1 MFFMKRKL
9 ILVFITFSLVFAS
22 WKLTNPKFD
31 SQNKD
36 KLLIEIIKYVLEK
49 YHYNS
54 IEINDEFSE
63 NMFDTY
69 IDLLD
74 SQKKYFLAS
83 DYREF
88 KKYKFQLDNQ
98 LIDYDV
104 SFFNLSYQRLIQ
116 RIKEVE
122 EFYPSILSNPF
133 DFSINEEI
141 NLDFENISF
150 SKNNNER
157 RDRWRKRLK
166 YSALDIYDIK
176 ISEQKLN
183 IEKDNDYKV
192 KSNEEIINE
201 SIDLVS
207 KNINNV
213 FDLMNDLQRKD
224 WFSNYLNSFVI
235 QLDPHTFYFKPEDKE
250 RFDMNISGKFNGIG
264 ARLSKEEGGIKIVDI
279 ILGGPLWK
287 DKKIEIG
294 DEIIKVGQA
303 NEQPVD
309 VIGMRLEDAIK
320 LIKGPKD
327 TEVRLT
333 IRKKIDGEIKVI
345 PVIRDLIRLEETYAK
360 STIIKKDDNK
370 YGLISLPKFY
380 VDFDNYKTRNCASDV
395 KKEII
400 KLKKEDIKGLVLDLR
415 NNGGGSLQTVVDMTG
430 LFIKEGPV
438 VQVKSFGDRKQIVF
452 DKDPSIFWEG
462 PLVILVNQMSAS
474 ASEILAA
481 ALQDYNRAV
490 IVGSTQSFGKGTV
503 QNVIDLN
510 RFLSNSNFDL
520 GALKIT
526 TDKFYRIN
534 GGSVQVE
541 GVKSDITIPNRLSFI
556 PIGENDEE
564 NPLEWDQIDSA
575 NYKKWD
581 GYFNLDE
588 VIKSGNDRINNSPFV
603 SLVKE
608 NAKWIASKQNSK
620 SISLNYSNFKK
631 TQADDKKYLSKF
643 DDLKNYKNDLQFEF
657 IENEEESIENS
668 KEILERR
675 KRWRK
680 GLQSDFQLNEGLKV
694 LDNLKSKLINKKS
707 IIANKV

>member
-1 MFFMKRKL
+1 MKRKL
-9 ILVFITFSLVFAS
+9 ILVFIAFSLVFAS

-31 SQNKD
+31 NPNKD

-88 KKYKFQLDNQ
+88 KKFKFQLDNQ
-98 LIDYDV
+98 LIDYDL

-122 EFYPSILSNPF
+122 EFYPSLLSSSF

-157 RDRWRKRLK
+157 RDRWRKQLK

-183 IEKDNDYKV
+183 IEKVKGYKI
-192 KSNEEIINE
+192 KSNEEILKE

-207 KNINNV
+207 KSINNV

-224 WFSNYLNSFVI
+224 WFSNYLNSFVV

-264 ARLSKEEGGIKIVDI
+264 ARLSKQEGGIKIVDI

-303 NEQPVD
+303 NEEPVD

-333 IRKKIDGEIKVI
+333 VRKKIDGEIKVI
-345 PVIRDLIRLEETYAK
+345 PVIRDLIQLEETYAK
-360 STIIKKDDNK
+360 STIIKKDSKK

-400 KLKKEDIKGLVLDLR
+400 KLKKEGIEGLVLDLR

-438 VQVKSFGDRKQIVF
+438 VQVKSFGDRKQVVF

-481 ALQDYNRAV
+481 ALQDYNRAI

-510 RFLSNSNFDL
+510 RFLSNSTYDL

-575 NYKKWD
+575 NYNKWD
-581 GYFNLDE
+581 GYFNLDQ
-588 VIKSGNDRINNSPFV
+588 VIKSSNDRINSSQFV

-620 SISLNYSNFKK
+620 LFSLNYSNFKK
-631 TQADDKKYLSKF
+631 TQADDKNYLTKF
-643 DDLKNYKNDLQFEF
+643 DDLKNYKNDLEFEF

-675 KRWRK
+675 KRWTK

-694 LDNLKSKLINKKS
+694 LDNLKLINKKS
-707 IIANKV
+707 IIANKN

>member
-1 MFFMKRKL
+1 MKRKL

-150 SKNNNER
+150 SNNNNER

>member
-1 MFFMKRKL
+1 MKRKL
-9 ILVFITFSLVFAS
+9 ILVFIAFSLVFAS

-31 SQNKD
+31 NPNKD

-88 KKYKFQLDNQ
+88 KKFKFQLDNQ
-98 LIDYDV
+98 LIDYDL

-122 EFYPSILSNPF
+122 EFYPSLLSSSF

-157 RDRWRKRLK
+157 RDRWRKQLK

-183 IEKDNDYKV
+183 IEKVKGYKI
-192 KSNEEIINE
+192 KSNEEILEE

-207 KNINNV
+207 KSINNV

-224 WFSNYLNSFVI
+224 WFSNYLNSFVV

-264 ARLSKEEGGIKIVDI
+264 ARLSKQEGGIKIVDI

-303 NEQPVD
+303 NEEPVD

-333 IRKKIDGEIKVI
+333 VRKKIDGEIKVI
-345 PVIRDLIRLEETYAK
+345 PVIRDLIQLEETYAK
-360 STIIKKDDNK
+360 STIIKKDSKK

-400 KLKKEDIKGLVLDLR
+400 KLKKEGVEGLVLDLR

-438 VQVKSFGDRKQIVF
+438 VQVKSFGDRKQVVF

-481 ALQDYNRAV
+481 ALQDYNRAI

-510 RFLSNSNFDL
+510 RFLSNSTYDL

-575 NYKKWD
+575 NYNKWD
-581 GYFNLDE
+581 GYFNLDQ
-588 VIKSGNDRINNSPFV
+588 VIKSSNDRINSSQFV

-620 SISLNYSNFKK
+620 LFSLNYSNFKK
-631 TQADDKKYLSKF
+631 TQADDKNYLTKF
-643 DDLKNYKNDLQFEF
+643 DDLKNYTNDLEFEF

-675 KRWRK
+675 KRWTK

-694 LDNLKSKLINKKS
+694 LDNLKLINKKS
-707 IIANKV
+707 IIANKN

>member
-1 MFFMKRKL
+1 MKRKL
-9 ILVFITFSLVFAS
+9 ILVFIAFSLVFAS

-31 SQNKD
+31 NPNKD

-88 KKYKFQLDNQ
+88 KKFKFQLDNQ
-98 LIDYDV
+98 LIDYDL

-122 EFYPSILSNPF
+122 EFYPSLLSSSF

-157 RDRWRKRLK
+157 RDRWRKQLK

-183 IEKDNDYKV
+183 IEKVKGYKI
-192 KSNEEIINE
+192 KSNEEILEE

-207 KNINNV
+207 KSINNV

-224 WFSNYLNSFVI
+224 WFSNYLNSFVV

-264 ARLSKEEGGIKIVDI
+264 ARLSKQEGGIKIVDI

-303 NEQPVD
+303 NEEPVD

-333 IRKKIDGEIKVI
+333 VRKKIDGEIKVI
-345 PVIRDLIRLEETYAK
+345 PVIRDLIQLEETYAK
-360 STIIKKDDNK
+360 STIIKKDSKK

-400 KLKKEDIKGLVLDLR
+400 KLKKEGVEGLVLDLR

-438 VQVKSFGDRKQIVF
+438 VQVKSFGDRKQVVF

-481 ALQDYNRAV
+481 ALQDYNRAI

-510 RFLSNSNFDL
+510 RFLSNSNYDL

-575 NYKKWD
+575 NYNKWD
-581 GYFNLDE
+581 GYFNLDQ
-588 VIKSGNDRINNSPFV
+588 VIKSSNDRINSSQFV

-620 SISLNYSNFKK
+620 LFSLNYSNFKK
-631 TQADDKKYLSKF
+631 TQADDKNYLTKF
-643 DDLKNYKNDLQFEF
+643 DDLKNYKNDLEFEF

-675 KRWRK
+675 KRWTK

-694 LDNLKSKLINKKS
+694 LDNLKLINKKS
-707 IIANKV
+707 IIANKN

>member
-1 MFFMKRKL
+1 MKRKL

-22 WKLTNPKFD
+22 WKLTSPKFD
-31 SQNKD
+31 DPNKD

-83 DYREF
+83 DYKEF
-88 KKYKFQLDNQ
+88 KKYKFLLDNQ
-98 LIDYDV
+98 LIDYDL

-141 NLDFENISF
+141 NLDFENIFF

-157 RDRWRKRLK
+157 RDRWRKQLK

-183 IEKDNDYKV
+183 IEKDKDYKV
-192 KSNEEIINE
+192 RLNEEIIKE

-207 KNINNV
+207 KNINNI

-400 KLKKEDIKGLVLDLR
+400 KLKKEGIKGLVLDLR

-564 NPLEWDQIDSA
+564 NPLGWDQIDSA

-581 GYFNLDE
+581 GYFNLHE
-588 VIKSGNDRINNSPFV
+588 AIKSGNDRINNSPFV
-603 SLVKE
+603 SLIKE

-620 SISLNYSNFKK
+620 SFSLNYSNLKK

-657 IENEEESIENS
+657 IANEEESIENS

>member
-1 MFFMKRKL
+1 MKKKL
-9 ILVFITFSLVFAS
+9 IIFFALFSFVFLS
-22 WKLTNPKFD
+22 WKLSAPNFNDP
-31 SQNKD
+31 NKD
-36 KLLIEIIKYVLEK
+36 KLLIEVIKYVLEK
-49 YHYNS
+49 YHYKT
-54 IEINDEFSE
+54 IEINDDFSKK
-63 NMFDTY
+63 MFETY
-69 IDLLD
+69 FDQID

-83 DYREF
+83 DIKEF
-88 KKYKFQLDNQ
+88 KKFENDLDDFIKN
-98 LIDYDV
+98 YDLT
-104 SFFNLSYQRLIQ
+104 FFELTHERLIT
-116 RIKEVE
+116 RIKEAE
-122 EFYPSILSNPF
+122 EFYPKILSKPF
-133 DFSINEEI
+133 DFSVKEDINV
-141 NLDFENISF
+141 DFENMNY
-150 SKNNNER
+150 SKSNNER
-157 RDRWRKRLK
+157 IDRWRKQLK

-176 ISEQKLN
+176 ISEQELN
-183 IEKDNDYKV
+183 IEKFKDYKV
-192 KSNEEIINE
+192 KSNQEIIKE

-207 KNINNV
+207 KNIQNV

-224 WFSNYLNSFVI
+224 WFSNYLNSFVV

-264 ARLSKEEGGIKIVDI
+264 ARLSKQEGGIKIVDI

-303 NEQPVD
+303 NEEPVD

-333 IRKKIDGEIKVI
+333 VRKKIDGEIKVI
-345 PVIRDLIRLEETYAK
+345 PVIRDLIQLEETYAK
-360 STIIKKDDNK
+360 STIIKKDSKK

-400 KLKKEDIKGLVLDLR
+400 KLKKEGVEGLVLDLR

-438 VQVKSFGDRKQIVF
+438 VQVKSFGDRKQVVF

-481 ALQDYNRAV
+481 ALQDYNRAI

-510 RFLSNSNFDL
+510 RFLSNSTYDL

-575 NYKKWD
+575 NYNKWD
-581 GYFNLDE
+581 GYFNLDQ
-588 VIKSGNDRINNSPFV
+588 VIKSSNDRINSSQFV

-620 SISLNYSNFKK
+620 LFSLNYSNFKK
-631 TQADDKKYLSKF
+631 TQADDKNYLTKF
-643 DDLKNYKNDLQFEF
+643 DDLKNYKNDLEFEF

-675 KRWRK
+675 KRWTK

-694 LDNLKSKLINKKS
+694 LDNLKLINKKS
-707 IIANKV
+707 IIANKN

>member
-1 MFFMKRKL
+1 MKRKL
-9 ILVFITFSLVFAS
+9 ILVFIAFSLVFAS
-22 WKLTNPKFD
+22 WKLINPKFD
-31 SQNKD
+31 NPNKD

-63 NMFDTY
+63 DMFDTY

-88 KKYKFQLDNQ
+88 KNYKFQLDNQ
-98 LIDYDV
+98 LIDYDL
-104 SFFNLSYQRLIQ
+104 SFFNLTYQRLIQ

-122 EFYPSILSNPF
+122 EFYPSLLSSPF
-133 DFSINEEI
+133 DFSIDEEI

-157 RDRWRKRLK
+157 IDRWRKQLK
-166 YSALDIYDIK
+166 YSTLDIYDIK

-183 IEKDNDYKV
+183 IEKVEDYKV
-192 KSNEEIINE
+192 KSNEEIIKE

-207 KNINNV
+207 KNIDNV

-224 WFSNYLNSFVI
+224 WFSNYLNSFVA

-250 RFDMNISGKFNGIG
+250 RFDMNMSGKFNGIG
-264 ARLSKEEGGIKIVDI
+264 ARLSKQEGGIKIVDI

-294 DEIIKVGQA
+294 DEIIKVGQG
-303 NEQPVD
+303 NDEPVD

-333 IRKKIDGEIKVI
+333 VRKKIDGEIQVI
-345 PVIRDLIRLEETYAK
+345 PVIRDLIQLEETYAR
-360 STIIKKDDNK
+360 STIINKDDKK

-380 VDFDNYKTRNCASDV
+380 VDFDNYRKRNCASDV

-400 KLKKEDIKGLVLDLR
+400 KLKKEGIEGLVLDLR

-438 VQVKSFGDRKQIVF
+438 VQVKSFGDRKQVVF

-510 RFLSNSNFDL
+510 RFLSNSDYDL

-581 GYFNLDE
+581 GYFNLDQ
-588 VIKSGNDRINNSPFV
+588 VIKSSNDRINNSQFV

-608 NAKWIASKQNSK
+608 NAKWIASKQSPK
-620 SISLNYSNFKK
+620 SFSLNYSIFKK
-631 TQADDKKYLSKF
+631 IQADDKKYLSKF
-643 DDLKNYKNDLQFEF
+643 DDLKNYKNDLEFEF
-657 IENEEESIENS
+657 IANEEESIENS

-675 KRWRK
+675 KRWTK

-694 LDNLKSKLINKKS
+694 LSNLKSKLINRKS
-707 IIANKV
+707 IIANNN

>member
-1 MFFMKRKL
+1 MKRKL
-9 ILVFITFSLVFAS
+9 ILVFIAFSLVFAS

-31 SQNKD
+31 NPNKD

-88 KKYKFQLDNQ
+88 KKFKFQLDNQ
-98 LIDYDV
+98 LIDYDL

-122 EFYPSILSNPF
+122 EFYPSLLSSPF

-157 RDRWRKRLK
+157 RDRWRKQLK

-183 IEKDNDYKV
+183 IEKVKGYKI
-192 KSNEEIINE
+192 KSNEEILEE

-207 KNINNV
+207 KSINNV

-224 WFSNYLNSFVI
+224 WFSNYLNSFVV

-264 ARLSKEEGGIKIVDI
+264 ARLSKQEGGIKIVDI

-303 NEQPVD
+303 NEEPVD

-333 IRKKIDGEIKVI
+333 VRKKIDGEIKVI
-345 PVIRDLIRLEETYAK
+345 PVIRDLIQLEETYAK
-360 STIIKKDDNK
+360 STIIKKDSKK

-400 KLKKEDIKGLVLDLR
+400 KLKKEGVEGLVLDLR

-438 VQVKSFGDRKQIVF
+438 VQVKSFGDRKQVVF

-481 ALQDYNRAV
+481 ALQDYNRAI

-510 RFLSNSNFDL
+510 RFLSNSTYDL

-575 NYKKWD
+575 NYNKWD
-581 GYFNLDE
+581 GYFNLDQ
-588 VIKSGNDRINNSPFV
+588 VIKSSNDRINSSQFV

-620 SISLNYSNFKK
+620 LFSLNYSNFKK
-631 TQADDKKYLSKF
+631 TQADDKNYLTKF
-643 DDLKNYKNDLQFEF
+643 DDLKNYKNDLEFEF

-675 KRWRK
+675 KRWTK

-694 LDNLKSKLINKKS
+694 LDNLKLKLINKKS
-707 IIANKV
+707 IIANKN

>member
-1 MFFMKRKL
+1 MKRKL
-9 ILVFITFSLVFAS
+9 ILVFIAFSLVFAS
-22 WKLTNPKFD
+22 WKLINPKFD
-31 SQNKD
+31 NPNKD

-88 KKYKFQLDNQ
+88 KKFKFQLDNQ
-98 LIDYDV
+98 LIDYDL

-122 EFYPSILSNPF
+122 EFYPSLLSSQF

-183 IEKDNDYKV
+183 VEKDKDYKV
-192 KSNEEIINE
+192 KSNEEILEE

-224 WFSNYLNSFVI
+224 WFSNYLNSFVV

-264 ARLSKEEGGIKIVDI
+264 ARLSKQEGGIKIVDI

-303 NEQPVD
+303 NQEPVD

-333 IRKKIDGEIKVI
+333 VRKKIDGEIKVI
-345 PVIRDLIRLEETYAK
+345 PVIRDLIQLEETYAK
-360 STIIKKDDNK
+360 STIIKKDSKK

-400 KLKKEDIKGLVLDLR
+400 KLKEEGIEGLVLDLR

-430 LFIKEGPV
+430 LFITEGPV
-438 VQVKSFGDRKQIVF
+438 VQVKSYGDRKQVVF

-481 ALQDYNRAV
+481 ALQDYNRAI

-510 RFLSNSNFDL
+510 RFLSNSTYDL

-575 NYKKWD
+575 NYNKWD
-581 GYFNLDE
+581 GYFNLDQ
-588 VIKSGNDRINNSPFV
+588 VIKSSNDRINNSRFV

-620 SISLNYSNFKK
+620 LFSLNYSNFKK
-631 TQADDKKYLSKF
+631 TQADDKKYLTKF
-643 DDLKNYKNDLQFEF
+643 DDLNNYKNDLEFDF

-675 KRWRK
+675 KRWTK

-707 IIANKV
+707 ILANKN

>member
-1 MFFMKRKL
+1 MKRKL
-9 ILVFITFSLVFAS
+9 ILVFIAFSLVFAS
-22 WKLTNPKFD
+22 WKLINPKFD
-31 SQNKD
+31 NPNKD

-88 KKYKFQLDNQ
+88 KKFKFQLDNQ
-98 LIDYDV
+98 LIDYDL

-122 EFYPSILSNPF
+122 EFYPSLLSSPF

-157 RDRWRKRLK
+157 RDRWRKQLK

-183 IEKDNDYKV
+183 IEKDKDYKI
-192 KSNEEIINE
+192 KSNEEILKE

-207 KNINNV
+207 KSINNV

-224 WFSNYLNSFVI
+224 WFSNYLNSFVV

-264 ARLSKEEGGIKIVDI
+264 ARLSKQEGGIKIVDI

-303 NEQPVD
+303 NQEPVD

-333 IRKKIDGEIKVI
+333 VRKKIDGEIKVI
-345 PVIRDLIRLEETYAK
+345 PVIRDLIQLEETYAK
-360 STIIKKDDNK
+360 STIIKKDSKK

-400 KLKKEDIKGLVLDLR
+400 KLKKEGVEGLVLDLR

-438 VQVKSFGDRKQIVF
+438 VQVKSFGDRKQVVF

-481 ALQDYNRAV
+481 ALQDYNRAI

-510 RFLSNSNFDL
+510 RFLSNSTYDL

-575 NYKKWD
+575 NYNKWD
-581 GYFNLDE
+581 GYFNLDQ
-588 VIKSGNDRINNSPFV
+588 VIKSSNDRINNSRFV

-620 SISLNYSNFKK
+620 LFSLNYSNFKK
-631 TQADDKKYLSKF
+631 TQADDKNYLIKF
-643 DDLKNYKNDLQFEF
+643 DDLKNYKNDLEFEF

-675 KRWRK
+675 KRWTK

-694 LDNLKSKLINKKS
+694 LDNLKLKLINKKS
-707 IIANKV
+707 IIANKN